1 VAGKATCAGDSITH
15 AGLKGSSPFLKI
27 IYNTPMPEETTESV
41 DSKDEVKEVS
51 VEESAE
57 QTPAVAEVPQIPEP
71 APSPPQE
78 PPQPEPAKEPP
89 AQEQP
94 EETPAQAPAPPP
106 TPAPEPIIE
115 EPQELPPLQEVPSA
129 PVPEKPPVKD
139 EPEAEEPKLETTPPV
154 VPPPPPIAETLPATP
169 PLVPA
174 VHDPKYTKDVPQR
187 VLELTAE
194 EINAARLL
202 WARENIGQAQKQ
214 ANRNRTARMNKRM
227 DEIEAIVKA
236 RPQTTVHTIANEMQ
250 LPQKT
255 TSSYLQKLVH
265 TGRIRA
271 SGKTHD
277 RRFYK

>member
-1 VAGKATCAGDSITH
+1 MTEEPEAT
-15 AGLKGSSPFLKI
+15 
-27 IYNTPMPEETTESV
+27 
-41 DSKDEVKEVS
+41 DSKA
-51 VEESAE
+51 EEPIIE
-57 QTPAVAEVPQIPEP
+57 TPPQPPETSPIPEP
-71 APSPPQE
+71 E
-78 PPQPEPAKEPP
+78 PIPEPP
-89 AQEQP
+89 APPQV
-94 EETPAQAPAPPP
+94 EEPVAEPTPPPAPE
-106 TPAPEPIIE
+106 PEPIIE
-115 EPQELPPLQEVPSA
+115 KPPELPPLQEVPSV

-139 EPEAEEPKLETTPPV
+139 EPEAKEPETPTTPPLAPT
-154 VPPPPPIAETLPATP
+154 PPPPAETPPSTP
-169 PLVPA
+169 HLAPA

-187 VLELTAE
+187 VLELTAG